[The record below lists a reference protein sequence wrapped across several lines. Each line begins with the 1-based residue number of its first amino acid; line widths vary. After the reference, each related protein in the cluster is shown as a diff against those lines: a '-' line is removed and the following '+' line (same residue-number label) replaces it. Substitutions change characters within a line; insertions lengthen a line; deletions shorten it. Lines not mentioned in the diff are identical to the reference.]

1 MGEVRRTRAGAG
13 GVRAELRR
21 GRAERWWVRV
31 PVVVGDEFARAPA
44 PATCN
49 LEVGDAVFQRSSRNR
64 VTVGPDIRENGILTH
79 KDLE

>member
-1 MGEVRRTRAGAG
+1 
-13 GVRAELRR
+13 
-21 GRAERWWVRV
+21 V